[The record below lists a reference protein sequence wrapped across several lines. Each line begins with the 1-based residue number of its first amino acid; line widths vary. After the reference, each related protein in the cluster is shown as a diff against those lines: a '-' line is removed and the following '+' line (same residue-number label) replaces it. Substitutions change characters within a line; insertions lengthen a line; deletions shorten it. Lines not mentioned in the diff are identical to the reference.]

1 MVPQSYFDLSPKS
14 NFIGHLRLS
23 GLMLSNLQ
31 KDFQWIKVNYS
42 FVPILFLLFQK
53 FCFSCFKNQNLY
65 ENIIYYFVSHLKM
78 YKFLKLSIE
87 NWISKLI
94 KV

>member
-23 GLMLSNLQ
+23 GHMLSNLQ

-42 FVPILFLLFQK
+42 FDPILFLLFQK
-53 FCFSCFKNQNLY
+53 SKFLWEYYLLFCPSFKN
-65 ENIIYYFVSHLKM
+65 V
-78 YKFLKLSIE
+78 
-87 NWISKLI
+87 
-94 KV
+94 